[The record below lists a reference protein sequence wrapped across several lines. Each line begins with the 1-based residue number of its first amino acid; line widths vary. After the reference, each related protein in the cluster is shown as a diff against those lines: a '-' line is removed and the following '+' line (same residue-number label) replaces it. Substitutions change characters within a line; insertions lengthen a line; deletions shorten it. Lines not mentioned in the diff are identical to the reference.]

1 MDSGDLDSTPDKP
14 TLYFFPDAELT
25 ESQLRQILEGTDD
38 IRRAW
43 AVSHMLRYA
52 IWEDIW
58 HYVDREEV
66 IALWPLLDLSDNL
79 RKAWGRML
87 GVASPANA

>member
-1 MDSGDLDSTPDKP
+1 MESVDLDSTPDNS
-14 TLYFFPDAELT
+14 TLYFFPDAEIT
-25 ESQLRQILEGTDD
+25 EAQLNQILEGSDEV
-38 IRRAW
+38 RQAW

-58 HYVDREEV
+58 HYVDREKV
-66 IALWPLLDLSDNL
+66 ISLWPLLDLSDNL

-87 GVASPANA
+87 GVASPAKA